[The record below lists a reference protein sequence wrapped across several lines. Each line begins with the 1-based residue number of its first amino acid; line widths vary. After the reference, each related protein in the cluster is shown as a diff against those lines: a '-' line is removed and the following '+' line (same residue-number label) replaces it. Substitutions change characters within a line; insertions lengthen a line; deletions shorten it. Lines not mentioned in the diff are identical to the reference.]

1 MSESQ
6 GTSVKAS
13 SDTFTEHYK
22 IFYHYRQSF
31 VKYIRMISQEKARF
45 RADIFAENGGFYSP
59 TASPS
64 VTGPLA
70 VSIST
75 SR

>member
-6 GTSVKAS
+6 RTSVKAS

-22 IFYHYRQSF
+22 VFYHYRQSF
-31 VKYIRMISQEKARF
+31 VKCIRIFSWENPACHT
-45 RADIFAENGGFYSP
+45 DIFAENGRFYSP
-59 TASPS
+59 TASS
-64 VTGPLA
+64 VTTVPSA